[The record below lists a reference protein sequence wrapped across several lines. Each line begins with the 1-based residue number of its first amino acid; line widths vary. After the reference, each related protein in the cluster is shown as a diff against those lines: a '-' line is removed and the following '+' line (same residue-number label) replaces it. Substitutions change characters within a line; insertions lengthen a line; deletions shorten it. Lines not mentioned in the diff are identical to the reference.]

1 MLAFSFS
8 SFGSFVTVASGD
20 GERKPHQST
29 TVNIISIIFE
39 LFFGRSIIDSIS
51 TSLDQKK
58 NHSMISLD
66 DPQSAQ

>member
-1 MLAFSFS
+1 MVVI
-8 SFGSFVTVASGD
+8 GVIGVVASSGD
-20 GERKPHQST
+20 GERKPHRPT

-51 TSLDQKK
+51 TSLDQKE
-58 NHSMISLD
+58 NHSTISLD